1 MTMFTNLRLARIA
14 AAAAILLVPTVSGLS
29 TAAFADDE
37 YGVATAHGALI
48 RQSAES
54 APSVAAVAALAT
66 EHKPVMTMAM
76 NAAHRA
82 SDAPAVSN
90 SDLLGSG
97 GKQDELAR
105 EIYQPGTGTDW

>member
-1 MTMFTNLRLARIA
+1 MFADLRLARIA
-14 AAAAILLVPTVSGLS
+14 TVAATLLVPAASGVS
-29 TAAFADDE
+29 TAAYADDE

-66 EHKPVMTMAM
+66 GQTPRMTMAM
-76 NAAHRA
+76 NAARRA
-82 SDAPAVSN
+82 SDAPVAGKP
-90 SDLLGSG
+90 DLFGSG

-105 EIYQPGTGTDW
+105 EIYRPGTGTDW

>member
-1 MTMFTNLRLARIA
+1 MFTNIRIARIA
-14 AAAAILLVPTVSGLS
+14 VVATALIVPAVSGLS
-29 TAAFADDE
+29 TTAYADDE

-54 APSVAAVAALAT
+54 APSFSNFVGLALGQKPGVTVAR
-66 EHKPVMTMAM
+66 
-76 NAAHRA
+76 NAARSA
-82 SDAPAVSN
+82 SDVPAGSKP
-90 SDLLGSG
+90 DLLGTG

>member
-1 MTMFTNLRLARIA
+1 MFTNLRVARVA
-14 AAAAILLVPTVSGLS
+14 AVGAALLIPAVSGLS
-29 TAAFADDE
+29 TAAHADDE

-54 APSVAAVAALAT
+54 APSFSNFAALARGQ
-66 EHKPVMTMAM
+66 KPGVTV
-76 NAAHRA
+76 AASAARTA
-82 SDAPAVSN
+82 SDVPAAKQQ
-90 SDLLGSG
+90 DLLGTG

>member
-1 MTMFTNLRLARIA
+1 MFTNLRLARIA
-14 AAAAILLVPTVSGLS
+14 AVAAALLIPAVSGLS
-29 TAAFADDE
+29 TAAYADDE

-54 APSVAAVAALAT
+54 APSFANVAALAIGQR
-66 EHKPVMTMAM
+66 PSMTMAM
-76 NAAHRA
+76 NAARSA
-82 SDAPAVSN
+82 SDTPAASKP
-90 SDLLGSG
+90 DLLGTG